1 MASSKLTF
9 VPMNVL
15 AQALRRSRT
24 ALCTLDEFTL
34 GAECRQGKTS
44 NMLTGRMLS
53 IHLAGRQNIAAKSK
67 KVAQMADYTADLQAA
82 IASYAPDRQIITFSP
97 AMLILPR
104 DGERGNFE
112 TAVQMSYFF
121 HEWIHYL
128 HNVSTVHGMSAYSSF
143 IGLWNAFR
151 HTTGE
156 LGLGQGRFITSS
168 AEELKTRAYLD
179 VIWSTRRPADKPL
192 FGEPSVDMCRIVSCK
207 PAGNF
212 NGIPDYLDV
221 SVEVTNKLGDVVTYP
236 KVIGPTEIV
245 ESVAYLLESHFLVRG
260 FNHPPSSTRVFP
272 YHTLTLL
279 ARHIAPELDDKTV
292 LMCGLASLQS
302 TFPTDAV
309 IQFLKVCHEFR
320 KKGEDAIEWL
330 TVETVQQLSLNE
342 PALRAGLKQIHDMFP
357 VPGGV
362 ERAVKE
368 TVAFMEKNLD
378 LRLDNPFFELD
389 FVEHIREAGPGNFG
403 QLMNRLVLTHG
414 ICSCRQERAGFDDEI
429 VRDDLF
435 NFAVAASDDRLTD
448 ARLAMLASV
457 DFLIS
462 HLQADGSFRA
472 TADLQNRKCPFFSS
486 CRESTR
492 RDHATDCATQPW
504 KSVHTRPANP
514 CSYAQGVLHFRPGE
528 LKSRPGD

>member
-1 MASSKLTF
+1 
-9 VPMNVL
+9 
-15 AQALRRSRT
+15 
-24 ALCTLDEFTL
+24 
-34 GAECRQGKTS
+34 
-44 NMLTGRMLS
+44 
-53 IHLAGRQNIAAKSK
+53 
-67 KVAQMADYTADLQAA
+67 MADYTTDLQAA
-82 IASYAPDRQIITFSP
+82 IASYAPDSQIITFGP

-112 TAVQMSYFF
+112 TVVQMSYFF

-156 LGLGQGRFITSS
+156 LGLSQGRFITSS
-168 AEELKTRAYLD
+168 AEELKTRACLD
-179 VIWSTRRPADKPL
+179 VIRSTRRRVDKPL
-192 FGEPSVDMCRIVSCK
+192 LGEPSVDMCHIVSYR
-207 PAGNF
+207 PAENF
-212 NGIPDYLDV
+212 NGIPDHLNV

-236 KVIGPTEIV
+236 KMIGPTEII
-245 ESVAYLLESHFLVRG
+245 ESVAYLLESHFLIRG
-260 FNHPPSSTRVFP
+260 FNHPPSPAPVFP

-279 ARHIAPELDDKTV
+279 AQHIAPELDDRTV

-309 IQFLKVCHEFR
+309 IQFLKVCQEL
-320 KKGEDAIEWL
+320 KKKEEDAVAWL
-330 TVETVQQLSLNE
+330 TVETVQQLSRNE
-342 PALRAGLKQIHDMFP
+342 PALRAGLKEIHNMFP
-357 VPGGV
+357 APGGV

-368 TVAFMEKNLD
+368 TIAFMEKNLD

-389 FVEHIREAGPGNFG
+389 LVDQICEAGPGNFD
-403 QLMNRLVLTHG
+403 QLMNRLMQTHG
-414 ICSCRQERAGFDDEI
+414 ICSCRQERAGSDDEI
-429 VRDDLF
+429 ERDDLF

-457 DFLIS
+457 DFLIR
-462 HLQADGSFRA
+462 HLQDDGSFRA

-514 CSYAQGVLHFRPGE
+514 CSYAQGVLHFQPGE

>member
-1 MASSKLTF
+1 
-9 VPMNVL
+9 
-15 AQALRRSRT
+15 
-24 ALCTLDEFTL
+24 
-34 GAECRQGKTS
+34 
-44 NMLTGRMLS
+44 
-53 IHLAGRQNIAAKSK
+53 
-67 KVAQMADYTADLQAA
+67 MADYTTDLQAA
-82 IASYAPDRQIITFSP
+82 IASYAQDKQIITFSP

-104 DGERGNFE
+104 DGARGHFE
-112 TAVQMSYFF
+112 TVVQISYFF

-151 HTTGE
+151 HTTDE

-192 FGEPSVDMCRIVSCK
+192 LGELSVNMCCIVSCK

-212 NGIPDYLDV
+212 NGIPDHLDV
-221 SVEVTNKLGDVVTYP
+221 SVEVTNKLGDVAIYP
-236 KVIGPTEIV
+236 KVIGPTEII
-245 ESVAYLLESHFLVRG
+245 ESVAFLLESHFLVHG
-260 FNHPPSSTRVFP
+260 FNHPPSSAPVFP
-272 YHTLTLL
+272 YHALTLL

-302 TFPTDAV
+302 TLPTDAV
-309 IQFLKVCHEFR
+309 IQFLKVCHELG
-320 KKGEDAIEWL
+320 KKEKDAIAWL
-330 TVETVQQLSLNE
+330 TVETVQQLRLNE
-342 PALRAGLKQIHDMFP
+342 PSLRAGLKEIHDMFP
-357 VPGGV
+357 APGGV

-368 TVAFMEKNLD
+368 SVAFMEKNLD

-389 FVEHIREAGPGNFG
+389 FVDQIREADPDNFD
-403 QLMNRLVLTHG
+403 QLMNRLMQTHG

-429 VRDDLF
+429 ERDDLF
-435 NFAVAASDDRLTD
+435 NFAVAAGDDRLTD

-457 DFLIS
+457 DFLIR
-462 HLQADGSFRA
+462 HLLADGSFMA

-504 KSVHTRPANP
+504 KSVHTSPPNP
-514 CSYAQGVLHFRPGE
+514 CSYAQGVLHFQPGE

>member
-1 MASSKLTF
+1 
-9 VPMNVL
+9 
-15 AQALRRSRT
+15 
-24 ALCTLDEFTL
+24 
-34 GAECRQGKTS
+34 
-44 NMLTGRMLS
+44 
-53 IHLAGRQNIAAKSK
+53 
-67 KVAQMADYTADLQAA
+67 MADYTTDLQAA
-82 IASYAPDRQIITFSP
+82 IASYAPDKQIITFSP

-104 DGERGNFE
+104 DGARGHFG
-112 TAVQMSYFF
+112 TTVQISYFF

-128 HNVSTVHGMSAYSSF
+128 HNVSTVHSMSAYSSF

-151 HTTGE
+151 YTTDE

-168 AEELKTRAYLD
+168 AEELKTQSHLD
-179 VIWSTRRPADKPL
+179 VIRSTRRPEDEPL
-192 FGEPSVDMCRIVSCK
+192 LGNPSVDMCRIVSCM

-212 NGIPDYLDV
+212 NGKPDHLDV
-221 SVEVTNKLGDVVTYP
+221 SVEVINNLGDVVTYP
-236 KVIGPTEIV
+236 KVIGPTEII

-279 ARHIAPELDDKTV
+279 ARHIAPELDDNIV

-309 IQFLKVCHEFR
+309 IQFLNVCHGFR
-320 KKGEDAIEWL
+320 KNGEDAIEWL
-330 TVETVQQLSLNE
+330 TAETVKQLRDNE

-389 FVEHIREAGPGNFG
+389 FVDQIREAGPDNFD
-403 QLMNRLVLTHG
+403 QLMNRLMQTHG

-429 VRDDLF
+429 ERDDLF

-457 DFLIS
+457 DFLIR
-462 HLQADGSFRA
+462 HLLADGSFMA

-504 KSVHTRPANP
+504 KSVHTSPPTP
-514 CSYAQGVLHFRPGE
+514 CSYAQGVLHFQPGE